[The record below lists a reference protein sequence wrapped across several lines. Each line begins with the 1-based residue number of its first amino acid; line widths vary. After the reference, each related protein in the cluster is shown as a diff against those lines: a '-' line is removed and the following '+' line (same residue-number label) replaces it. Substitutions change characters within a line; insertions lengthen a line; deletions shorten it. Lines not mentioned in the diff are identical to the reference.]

1 MKHNQTMKR
10 ALNILLLL
18 ACSLLVACQGE
29 KNNTPTPAKKSEP
42 KAPTAKTSLPREI
55 TLYLYDDFSLS
66 KAQVL
71 ADALKKVYP
80 SVSIQKAPIALPRD
94 CYNKERN
101 RYNGGELLKDL
112 TKRRR
117 DNVVLGLTDEVIY
130 QANEISPTYGIFG
143 LSPVGAYVALIS
155 STRPSGKPH
164 TTDHLVKLML
174 HELGHSFG
182 LRHCK
187 DQHCFMVD
195 AEHGNKFSQ
204 TPSFCPNCKQFLN
217 QKGWKIP

>member
-1 MKHNQTMKR
+1 MKQY
-10 ALNILLLL
+10 LNILLLL
-18 ACSLLVACQGE
+18 ACSLLMACQGG
-29 KNNTPTPAKKSEP
+29 KSNTPTPAKQP
-42 KAPTAKTSLPREI
+42 KAKTSVQKAPAVREI
-55 TLYLYDDFSLS
+55 TLYLYDDFSPS

-80 SVSIQKAPIALPRD
+80 SVSIQKTPIALPRD

-101 RYNGGELLKDL
+101 RYSGSGLLNDL
-112 TKRRR
+112 TKRRK
-117 DNVVLGLTDEVIY
+117 DNAVLGLTDEVIFH
-130 QANEISPTYGIFG
+130 ANEISPTFGIFG
-143 LSPVGAYVALIS
+143 LSPIGAHVALIS
-155 STRPSGKPH
+155 STKPSGRPH